1 MLNKTLNILIK
12 IKNFLKGKKIYL
24 AALILILQAVLGYLG
39 QIVDFTNLTDFI
51 GWASSLGS
59 NEFTSVLLEGL
70 GLFGLRFAFGKTSAA
85 EQTK

>member
-24 AALILILQAVLGYLG
+24 AALVLILQAVLGYLG
-39 QIVDFTNLTDFI
+39 QIADLSTLTDFM
-51 GWASSLGS
+51 GWCTSLGS

-70 GLFGLRFAFGKTSAA
+70 GIFGLRFAFGKTSAA

>member
-39 QIVDFTNLTDFI
+39 QIVDFTNFADFI
-51 GWASSLGS
+51 GWCGSLGS

-70 GLFGLRFAFGKTSAA
+70 GLFGLRFAFGKNTAQK
-85 EQTK
+85 QTK